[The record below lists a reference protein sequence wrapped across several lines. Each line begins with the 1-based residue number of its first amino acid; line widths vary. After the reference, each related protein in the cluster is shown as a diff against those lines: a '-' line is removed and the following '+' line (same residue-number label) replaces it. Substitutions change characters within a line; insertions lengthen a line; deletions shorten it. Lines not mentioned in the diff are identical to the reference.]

1 MKHFRIA
8 FCTIFFVLSFAC
20 MANAFGLSSVTSSIS
35 GGGDAPKADIKG
47 LNSEQAKLKSRLVS
61 ALVHMLTA
69 QEKVLEATGD
79 KDVAGKVANQIKSLK
94 KGNVQDEEI
103 DKAFAL
109 TKNNDKTISEKKAA
123 MSDLEKSSKKKIAQ
137 ALPPYALGVVDMTIL
152 SKDFTNWLNQAKS
165 AVSSASPATL
175 LSIKNDLA
183 FGLDMAPKIP
193 AITSQ
198 SLSTTQ
204 KLIAFCKQNKL
215 ETKGAEE
222 ALGDL

>member
-1 MKHFRIA
+1 
-8 FCTIFFVLSFAC
+8 
-20 MANAFGLSSVTSSIS
+20 
-35 GGGDAPKADIKG
+35 
-47 LNSEQAKLKSRLVS
+47 
-61 ALVHMLTA
+61 
-69 QEKVLEATGD
+69 
-79 KDVAGKVANQIKSLK
+79 
-94 KGNVQDEEI
+94 
-103 DKAFAL
+103 
-109 TKNNDKTISEKKAA
+109 

-175 LSIKNDLA
+175 LSLKNDLA